1 MSLFGIPMAH
11 IEEVLRVLAYI
22 AAGAWAYFHFL
33 RGRTFKPRLDP
44 SLSASLIPSGGK
56 AALHVR
62 LTVRNVGQSRI
73 QIAQK
78 GSGLRVLLHSPAA
91 EGFTHHTTTDI
102 LTPGEWL
109 EPCETVMDE
118 FLVDV
123 PAAVTAARC
132 ELHIVGT
139 KSMWKTATIAMKHEP
154 EVTTRG

>member
-1 MSLFGIPMAH
+1 MSLFGIPMHHVEA
-11 IEEVLRVLAYI
+11 VLRVLAYI

-33 RGRTFKPRLDP
+33 RGRTFKPLLDP
-44 SLSASLIPSGGK
+44 SLSASLIPSCGRT
-56 AALHVR
+56 ARHVR
-62 LTVRNVGQSRI
+62 LSVRNVGQSRI

-78 GSGLRVLLHSPAA
+78 GSGLRVLLRTPAA
-91 EGFTHHTTTDI
+91 EGFIHHTTTDI

-109 EPCETVMDE
+109 EPSETVMDE

-132 ELHIVGT
+132 ELHVVGT
-139 KSMWKTATIAMKHEP
+139 KSMWKTATIAIRHES